1 MHGTFVLFY
10 SNRNICVET
19 YWFQELLL
27 FGKWFVE
34 FIIHNFLLR
43 KFLFCAEFFL
53 ILIAIDFL
61 KMATPPS
68 CFLASFSFISVNT
81 AKLGKLD
88 S

>member
-1 MHGTFVLFY
+1 MCPNILVSRTLTFWL
-10 SNRNICVET
+10 SGL
-19 YWFQELLL
+19 Q
-27 FGKWFVE
+27 FV
-34 FIIHNFLLR
+34 IHNFLLR

-61 KMATPPS
+61 KMAAPPS
-68 CFLASFSFISVNT
+68 CFLASFSFISMNT

>member
-1 MHGTFVLFY
+1 MCPNILVSRTLTFWL
-10 SNRNICVET
+10 SGL
-19 YWFQELLL
+19 Q
-27 FGKWFVE
+27 FV
-34 FIIHNFLLR
+34 IHNFLLR

-61 KMATPPS
+61 KMAAPPS
-68 CFLASFSFISVNT
+68 CFLASFSFISMIT

>member
-1 MHGTFVLFY
+1 MCPNILVSRTLTFWL
-10 SNRNICVET
+10 SSL
-19 YWFQELLL
+19 Q
-27 FGKWFVE
+27 FV
-34 FIIHNFLLR
+34 IHNFLLR

-61 KMATPPS
+61 KMAALPS
-68 CFLASFSFISVNT
+68 CFLASFSFISMNT